1 MATTRTPPLGLTRD
15 QLAKFLDDHESI
27 KAFENLFFVTESIAP
42 DRVQSVEIQSAIA
55 DAKASQALSELQRIA
70 DEAALSAA
78 IADSK
83 AAMALSAFQNL
94 ADEVGASAAAAEAR
108 ATLALQ
114 AVEDL
119 RNAVEMVSM
128 APAKVPPK
136 RTRFGQFYDTTVQ
149 NAALSNTAYAITL
162 NTTNLSEGV
171 RLRSPSTSEIEIDT
185 EGVYD
190 FQFSVQLDKTSGGTA
205 RFWIWFRLNGTDV
218 QDSASEV
225 QIQGND
231 AEIFSSANL
240 FLDLKAGD
248 YVQLMWAVSDTSV
261 QLQYRPAAAPVPAIP
276 SIILTVSNNIR
287 SYPA

>member
-55 DAKASQALSELQRIA
+55 D
-70 DEAALSAA
+70 
-78 IADSK
+78 SK

-114 AVEDL
+114 TVEDL
-119 RNAVEMVSM
+119 RNAVEMASM

-136 RTRFGQFYDTTVQ
+136 RTRFGQFYDTTTQ
-149 NAALSNTAYAITL
+149 TAAAANTAYAITY
-162 NTTNLSEGV
+162 NTTDLSEGV
-171 RLRSPSTSEIEIDT
+171 RLRSPSTSEVEIDT

-190 FQFSVQLDKTSGGTA
+190 FQFSVQLDKISGGTA
-205 RFWIWFRLNGTDV
+205 RFWIWFRLNGTDIPN
-218 QDSASEV
+218 SASEV

-248 YVQLMWAVSDTSV
+248 YVELMWAVSDTSV
-261 QLQYRPAAAPVPAIP
+261 QLQYKPAAAPVPAIP

>member
-27 KAFENLFFVTESIAP
+27 KAFENLFFVTESVAP
-42 DRVQSVEIQSAIA
+42 DKVQSVEIQSAIA
-55 DAKASQALSELQRIA
+55 DAKASQALSELPRIA

-171 RLRSPSTSEIEIDT
+171 RLRSPSTSEVEIDT

-218 QDSASEV
+218 PDSASEV

-248 YVQLMWAVSDTSV
+248 YVQIMWAVSDTSV
-261 QLQYRPAAAPVPAIP
+261 QLQYRAAAAPVPAIP

>member
-119 RNAVEMVSM
+119 RTAVEMVSM